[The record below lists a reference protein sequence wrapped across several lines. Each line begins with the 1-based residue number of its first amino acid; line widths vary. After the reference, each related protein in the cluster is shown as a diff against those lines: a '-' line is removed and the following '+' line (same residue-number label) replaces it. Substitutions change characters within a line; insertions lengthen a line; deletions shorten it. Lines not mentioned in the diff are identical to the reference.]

1 MIFNFKMLKCKFN
14 YPPEVKE
21 SDQRRRI
28 DYVHLLAHPPLLLA
42 FVTAKLLPVTNSLV
56 ISYSPNLNFGAARR
70 ICFKTDFPNGA

>member
-1 MIFNFKMLKCKFN
+1 MIFNFKMLKCKYN

-42 FVTAKLLPVTNSLV
+42 FVRAKLLPGTNSL
-56 ISYSPNLNFGAARR
+56 L
-70 ICFKTDFPNGA
+70 